1 MNTRLQTARRLAS
14 VLLVSAVLAACT
26 SAPNAPSAELLQ
38 RAESARTQ
46 ADYEALA
53 ADYDRQ
59 AAAARSI
66 ATEHRKMARSY
77 QGMIAGGRGVASMP
91 AHCNAIADKNEGLA
105 KDYDAMA
112 AAFRQMAKQAQP

>member
-1 MNTRLQTARRLAS
+1 MNTRMQTARRLAL
-14 VLLVSAVLAACT
+14 VLLVSTVLAACT
-26 SAPNAPSAELLQ
+26 SAPNVPPAELLQ

-53 ADYDRQ
+53 AEYDRQ

-66 ATEHRKMARSY
+66 ATEHRKMAKSY
-77 QGMIAGGRGVASMP
+77 QAMIAGRGGASMP

-112 AAFRQMAKQAQP
+112 AAFLQMAKQAQP

>member
-1 MNTRLQTARRLAS
+1 MKMNLKTARRMGA

-26 SAPNAPSAELLQ
+26 SAPNAPPPDLLQ

-46 ADYEALA
+46 GDYEALA
-53 ADYDRQ
+53 AYYDQQ
-59 AAAARSI
+59 AAAARGI

-77 QGMIAGGRGVASMP
+77 QGMIAGGRGAASMP

-112 AAFRQMAKQAQP
+112 ASFRQMAKQAQP